1 MKNHPYVA
9 LLTEPILKR
18 CIENFVRPQ
27 FSLLFKIKL
36 KLGRF
41 FLFISTQR
49 ELAKFPTKAI
59 DYVGLYEAFSGIASP
74 SHSFYTN
81 WGLSYGTE
89 MQIEGEKVHH
99 VFIGLI

>member
-1 MKNHPYVA
+1 MQQ
-9 LLTEPILKR
+9 LTEPILKR

-49 ELAKFPTKAI
+49 ELAKIPTKAI
-59 DYVGLYEAFSGIASP
+59 DYGGLYESSNGIASR
-74 SHSFYTN
+74 SLSLYTN
-81 WGLSYGTE
+81 
-89 MQIEGEKVHH
+89 
-99 VFIGLI
+99 